1 MLPQMVLLHYFSWLS
16 CIPVHVCMCACACV
30 RMCVC
35 VCMHK
40 PYIFFIQ
47 SSVDGYLGFFHILS
61 AVNSAAMNI
70 VVHVSFPIRVSVFS
84 RYIFRSG
91 IAGSSGSSVCS
102 CLRILHTVLPIDCTH
117 LHFTNNVQG
126 FPFLCTLSSI
136 YSSQVLLMMAILTS
150 VRRYFSGVLICI
162 SLIIRTIC

>member
-1 MLPQMVLLHYFSWLS
+1 
-16 CIPVHVCMCACACV
+16 
-30 RMCVC
+30 MCVC
-35 VCMHK
+35 VCVCAHARARANH
-40 PYIFFIQ
+40 IFYIQ
-47 SSVDGYLGFFHILS
+47 SSIDGHLGFFHILS

-70 VVHVSFPIRVSVFS
+70 GVRVSFHIRVSVFS

-91 IAGSSGSSVCS
+91 IAGSPGSSVCS

-150 VRRYFSGVLICI
+150 VRRYFIGVLICI
-162 SLIIRTIC
+162 SLISRTIC